1 MSATLADEA
10 EADDG
15 PEGADGAGAVAAAR
29 QLLRLIANDPL
40 MRGSYRIAARR
51 HLASLQGAEPVSA
64 AAGDWGLQYGPKR
77 RVAEA
82 DDGEE

>member
-15 PEGADGAGAVAAAR
+15 PEGISVVAAAR